1 MDSNVVIMDE
11 EERKSDLGHVEY
23 EDVDDVVEFDDAVD
37 VVDVVDVD
45 DDDDDDGNVDGSPAE
60 LAPPCS
66 FQARSLQTLS
76 PGRHQNVENG
86 SFYFCGMLTIR

>member
-1 MDSNVVIMDE
+1 MAQANVE
-11 EERKSDLGHVEY
+11 C
-23 EDVDDVVEFDDAVD
+23 
-37 VVDVVDVD
+37 D
-45 DDDDDDGNVDGSPAE
+45 DDDGVNGNVDGSPAE